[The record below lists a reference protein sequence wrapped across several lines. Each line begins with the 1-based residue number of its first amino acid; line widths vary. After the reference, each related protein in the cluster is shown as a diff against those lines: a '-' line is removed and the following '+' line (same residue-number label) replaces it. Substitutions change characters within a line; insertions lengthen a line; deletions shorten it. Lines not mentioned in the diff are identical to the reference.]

1 LRERQFN
8 KATKEILL
16 LLLIIIMIKFI
27 ITMIINMQNKLI
39 QYNFSHHPRTNS
51 HPEKKKVQTLSQEQ
65 IQKFTETEKS

>member
-1 LRERQFN
+1 
-8 KATKEILL
+8 
-16 LLLIIIMIKFI
+16 
-27 ITMIINMQNKLI
+27 MIINMQNKLI